1 MKKKTTK
8 KKTTTGARKA
18 KVHDLSARKR
28 AAAAAKGGA
37 SVVSSASG
45 VSGIVAQRTI
55 SKLDV
60 VLDRGPRSTEVS
72 RSPAGAAGP
81 APEQSRDG
89 EFSLSLDFWR
99 RFRRQYWDAKGVV
112 LRQALAR
119 PLSPLPRPS
128 RDW

>member
-45 VSGIVAQRTI
+45 VSGIVAAKNNLQ
-55 SKLDV
+55 LDSCW
-60 VLDRGPRSTEVS
+60 LE
-72 RSPAGAAGP
+72 GP
-81 APEQSRDG
+81 ARREGERSLSEAPNCSSKSRDG
-89 EFSLSLDFWR
+89 EFGLSPTSDALPPAVLGTSGVVRDRRWRGPWR
-99 RFRRQYWDAKGVV
+99 RRR
-112 LRQALAR
+112 
-119 PLSPLPRPS
+119 RPS